1 MYVINYLVMS
11 MREHMH
17 DLRMRWLAEHA
28 GTLGPSVHRVRLFTL
43 ITTQCYLLYS
53 ALACVIYCKLYAAN
67 SRSH

>member
-28 GTLGPSVHRVRLFTL
+28 GTLGPSVHRQSVARFRKRNGYV
-43 ITTQCYLLYS
+43 YLL
-53 ALACVIYCKLYAAN
+53 
-67 SRSH
+67 